1 MFEEVEKCVRIFTFS
16 PDLKPISFEAEL
28 GLYIEPFSLLHQSVS
43 QEM

>member
-1 MFEEVEKCVRIFTFS
+1 LFEEIQKCVRIFTLG

-28 GLYIEPFSLLHQSVS
+28 GLYIEAFSLLHQIVS